1 MIRDAQRL
9 AEVLTEISQWTL
21 PERRQYLADIELAF
35 GAEAG
40 KQLRDGLTAMWQEK
54 KQ

>member
-1 MIRDAQRL
+1 MITNPARL
-9 AEVLTEISQWTL
+9 VEVLTKISQWTL
-21 PERRQYLADIELAF
+21 PERRQYLADVEKAF
-35 GAEAG
+35 GAAAG